1 MRISLER
8 KVSSCTVLDLLLEV
22 EAFVIDEKLSF
33 TGVVSR
39 KQKMKKGII
48 TNEG

>member
-1 MRISLER
+1 
-8 KVSSCTVLDLLLEV
+8 VLDLLLEV

-33 TGVVSR
+33 NRVISR